1 MNLHLGKLIL
11 RGKCLHF
18 VYIVCWDRFVSPAPM
33 LLHLILKFGFP
44 SFSSHRYLI
53 TFIFCPLSF
62 SAKKEKVS
70 VNGTEYQIELLLS
83 LAVKT
88 MR

>member
-11 RGKCLHF
+11 RGKCLYF

-44 SFSSHRYLI
+44 SFSSQKLDI
-53 TFIFCPLSF
+53 
-62 SAKKEKVS
+62 
-70 VNGTEYQIELLLS
+70 
-83 LAVKT
+83 
-88 MR
+88 